1 MLSALPNDTLAR
13 PCAALASPGAS
24 PGASKARFPRK
35 SMDDCNTPMS
45 QMSTAPPTPYQSWML
60 PDPSFPEGL
69 RLTRSISEDSTFD
82 CEAFGLLPFVSL
94 DDESEC
100 EDAVADV
107 PFPVLS
113 FGMPPLLS
121 ELAQRA
127 QRILAAQEWME
138 KQLSDSDDDAADA
151 REPVLSFGLQPL
163 QSELGQRAQRIVQAQ
178 EWMEK
183 QLSSS
188 SAADAREPVLSFGL
202 QPLQSELGQRAQRIV
217 QAQEWMEK
225 QLSSSSAADAREP
238 VLSFGLQ
245 PLQSELGQRV
255 QRIMDAQEWMERQ
268 LSSSSLESL
277 LDDAAE
283 EDEAAEPVVSFCMPP
298 LLSELGQRAQR
309 IVTAQEWMEKQ
320 LASRSAKAA
329 VDDAADQDCMTDVP
343 SCFSVDAMDELVIP
357 VSFGM
362 PPLESELGQRA
373 QRIVA
378 AKEWIDQQL
387 SRADGGAAETA

>member
-202 QPLQSELGQRAQRIV
+202 QPLQSELGQR
-217 QAQEWMEK
+217 
-225 QLSSSSAADAREP
+225 
-238 VLSFGLQ
+238 
-245 PLQSELGQRV
+245 V